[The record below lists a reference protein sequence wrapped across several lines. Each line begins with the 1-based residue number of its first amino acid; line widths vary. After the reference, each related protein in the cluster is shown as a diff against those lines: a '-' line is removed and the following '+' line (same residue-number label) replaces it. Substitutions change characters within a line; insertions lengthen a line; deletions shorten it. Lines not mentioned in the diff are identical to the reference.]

1 LADCTLLTNL
11 TDEIESSDLKSLY
24 DEMIRPLYD
33 VSCTKYQ
40 KSFAAAVVAEMSDG
54 ILVGSVFSCAVC
66 VRQLKKFH
74 KLHKILLKRNNSH
87 NMSVI
92 DSVTA
97 ELVELDA
104 IEELND
110 EFAEEDDVPS
120 AQVSSTSK
128 RVPKMALVNGHFRGT
143 APPCLL
149 KLSRVELSMVCKIN
163 CVYNLSMLKRGCHW
177 GSTATVFSVL
187 NDVHLIAQILPR
199 MPSISDWAIIR
210 SSVDTSSPR
219 DYNYCPHNV
228 IAALLWLEDN
238 NFLWENS
245 FERPLESDWDGM
257 GSKERRSA
265 PVIDADDDD
274 YVGLDDDMN
283 GVSGASGHA
292 VNPNAPPSNITDVFL
307 QYSDE
312 NQDLF
317 SQVGQLIQQTNAAKS

>member
-1 LADCTLLTNL
+1 LTV
-11 TDEIESSDLKSLY
+11 EIGSSDLKVMY
-24 DEMIRPLYD
+24 DEMVRPLYD
-33 VSCTKYQ
+33 MSCTKYQ
-40 KSFAAAVVAEMSDG
+40 KSFAAAVVAEMCDG
-54 ILVGSVFSCAVC
+54 ILLGSVYSCAVC

-74 KLHKILLKRNNSH
+74 KLHNILQRRNNSK
-87 NMSVI
+87 NMSVVE
-92 DSVTA
+92 SVTA
-97 ELVELDA
+97 DLVELDA

-110 EFAEEDDVPS
+110 EFADADDDVLS
-120 AQVSSTSK
+120 AQVSSTSR

-143 APPCLL
+143 APLCLL
-149 KLSRVELSMVCKIN
+149 KLTRVELSMVCKIN

-187 NDVHLIAQILPR
+187 NDVHLIAQVLPR

-219 DYNYCPHNV
+219 DYNYSPHNV

-245 FERPLESDWDGM
+245 FERPPDSEWDGL
-257 GSKERRSA
+257 GSRERHSA
-265 PVIDADDDD
+265 PVINADDDD
-274 YVGLDDDMN
+274 YIGLDAEMN
-283 GVSGASGHA
+283 GASGSAGHA

-312 NQDLF
+312 NQDLL
-317 SQVGQLIQQTNAAKS
+317 SQVGQLIQQTNAAKT